1 MKTLLLSAALFFSVL
16 SAAAQEVPI
25 LQKELPSEARL
36 FIKDYFKSPFSRA
49 MKEVGDRKI
58 SYDVTLED
66 NTEIEFDDAGRWT
79 EVDGKGKAI
88 PTTFIQRTIVGY
100 VKSNYSNQYIVKIER
115 TDLNYEI
122 ELKSGIDLIFDPMG
136 TFVKED

>member
-1 MKTLLLSAALFFSVL
+1 MKKLLLSAALLFIVL
-16 SAAAQEVPI
+16 SAHAQEAPI
-25 LQKELPSEARL
+25 LQNELPSEARL
-36 FIKDYFKSPFSRA
+36 FIKDYFKSPFSRG

-100 VKSNYSNQYIVKIER
+100 VKSNYSNQYIIKIER
-115 TDLNYEI
+115 TDLNYEV
-122 ELKSGIDLIFDPMG
+122 ELKNGIDLIFDPMG
-136 TFVKED
+136 TFVKVD